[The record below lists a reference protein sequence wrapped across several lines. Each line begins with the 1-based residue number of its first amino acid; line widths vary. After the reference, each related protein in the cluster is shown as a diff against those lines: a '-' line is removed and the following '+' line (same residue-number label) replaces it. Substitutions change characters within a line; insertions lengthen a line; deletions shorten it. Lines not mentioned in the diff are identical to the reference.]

1 MSESIKINS
10 IDTNL
15 FSGSIDALRT
25 NLHCYYYISSSSD
38 NIQQVYK
45 KNPVYADVEDGIH
58 NVQASEIIDD
68 SIIKYVQIN
77 TDIATTASSGLIIPN
92 YRIPVRLIADDDK
105 ILNDAHW
112 QTILYGGTYGTSSYN
127 PLITLGTY
135 DCYSFEYDVPYT
147 VRQSRILNAS
157 GNITSDYVKYDINY
171 KYGDYYRDTQQQ
183 FSRLSELEL
192 PNVYFDYLFKGFVSG
207 SEEDYP
213 KILRDFVSYEGNRD
227 LERIHLAKEEQE
239 VSHPLPYHARL
250 SDTQPMSNTFYDYKK
265 ELRHFLTGAFVNSA
279 LSSSTSETISQLS
292 NNLFFVPKASD
303 NAFIEINNE
312 QVESAIHRYPMH
324 VNITVPVVKETS
336 GALDLVSIIEDHQLE
351 EEVLNY
357 LASNYGNSVGPGGNR
372 TSINYIREETR
383 LSAST
388 DNTGNTEVMTQ
399 DTFRHAAYDVPEM
412 FLNIANANFSS
423 LGPNSMVVDKKSLQ
437 TSIATN
443 LAGNYR
449 YGRSIAGINALGDVV
464 TRMSNLQISSNPP
477 EQNSFIDLLMTGSEI
492 TSKENVT
499 TIAYSIDKIIRGP
512 GNPNPNVT
520 KMQSTYF
527 FNNDH
532 LKAGGSDLKYCDT
545 QVKYGERYTYIIYAY
560 IAVPGIKYKYSDL
573 RYTKTIGTVATGAE
587 TGDNCLEF
595 YGRTGS
601 PVEQLLNTE
610 TNLKASTVAD
620 MTTIESETLSRAIRD
635 STTLLERTVSKPVAA
650 FFDAL
655 WQNED
660 LKQQFTD
667 VHLGSGAHGAINTLY
682 KDWAIEQTTHTFSQN
697 IATSYDPSN
706 FIASINET
714 VSLYTQTSNR
724 YATNAQIS
732 SPHKYMADFY
742 VDYQP
747 TYKIIRR
754 VVGAK
759 EVAVLDH
766 PPVTPDVTPYQRM
779 DNSQIIGFYINK
791 EAFRNTPDVLTENDT
806 RIKTGNYP
814 TPLNLSEYQTR
825 NNYLS
830 YNGLLD
836 STILS
841 NQSVSPLNR
850 LQVFRIDF
858 MPKSVSDFDGN
869 LVHSKNLINENTGE
883 DYYSNC
889 FYEEKV
895 QTNKKYYY
903 MFRFVNANDVAG
915 HLSPIQV
922 VELKDD
928 GSYKYAEFDVILQSE
943 LENETFEKDNTRSFK
958 KVLSIKPNSRHLAFD
973 EEEIDFEQPASTQ
986 AGNLNVGIADELIW
1000 DKTFKFRLTSK
1011 KTGKKIDL
1019 NVTYKL
1025 KDS

>member
-1 MSESIKINS
+1 M
-10 IDTNL
+10 
-15 FSGSIDALRT
+15 
-25 NLHCYYYISSSSD
+25 
-38 NIQQVYK
+38 
-45 KNPVYADVEDGIH
+45 
-58 NVQASEIIDD
+58 
-68 SIIKYVQIN
+68 
-77 TDIATTASSGLIIPN
+77 
-92 YRIPVRLIADDDK
+92 
-105 ILNDAHW
+105 
-112 QTILYGGTYGTSSYN
+112 
-127 PLITLGTY
+127 
-135 DCYSFEYDVPYT
+135 
-147 VRQSRILNAS
+147 
-157 GNITSDYVKYDINY
+157 
-171 KYGDYYRDTQQQ
+171 
-183 FSRLSELEL
+183 
-192 PNVYFDYLFKGFVSG
+192 
-207 SEEDYP
+207 
-213 KILRDFVSYEGNRD
+213 
-227 LERIHLAKEEQE
+227 
-239 VSHPLPYHARL
+239 
-250 SDTQPMSNTFYDYKK
+250 
-265 ELRHFLTGAFVNSA
+265 
-279 LSSSTSETISQLS
+279 
-292 NNLFFVPKASD
+292 
-303 NAFIEINNE
+303 
-312 QVESAIHRYPMH
+312 
-324 VNITVPVVKETS
+324 
-336 GALDLVSIIEDHQLE
+336 
-351 EEVLNY
+351 
-357 LASNYGNSVGPGGNR
+357 
-372 TSINYIREETR
+372 
-383 LSAST
+383 
-388 DNTGNTEVMTQ
+388 
-399 DTFRHAAYDVPEM
+399 
-412 FLNIANANFSS
+412 
-423 LGPNSMVVDKKSLQ
+423 
-437 TSIATN
+437 
-443 LAGNYR
+443 
-449 YGRSIAGINALGDVV
+449 
-464 TRMSNLQISSNPP
+464 
-477 EQNSFIDLLMTGSEI
+477 
-492 TSKENVT
+492 
-499 TIAYSIDKIIRGP
+499 
-512 GNPNPNVT
+512 
-520 KMQSTYF
+520 
-527 FNNDH
+527 
-532 LKAGGSDLKYCDT
+532 
-545 QVKYGERYTYIIYAY
+545 
-560 IAVPGIKYKYSDL
+560 
-573 RYTKTIGTVATGAE
+573 
-587 TGDNCLEF
+587 
-595 YGRTGS
+595 
-601 PVEQLLNTE
+601 
-610 TNLKASTVAD
+610 
-620 MTTIESETLSRAIRD
+620 
-635 STTLLERTVSKPVAA
+635 
-650 FFDAL
+650 
-655 WQNED
+655 
-660 LKQQFTD
+660 
-667 VHLGSGAHGAINTLY
+667 Y

-759 EVAVLDH
+759 EIAVLDH

-806 RIKTGNYP
+806 KIKTGNYP